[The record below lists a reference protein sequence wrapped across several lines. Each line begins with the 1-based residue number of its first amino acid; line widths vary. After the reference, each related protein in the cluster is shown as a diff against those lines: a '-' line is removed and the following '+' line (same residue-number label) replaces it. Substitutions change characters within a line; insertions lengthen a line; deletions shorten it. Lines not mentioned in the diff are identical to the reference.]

1 MDKFKIMKFNQK
13 KYIVTIIA
21 FISVITIK
29 AQEIKIGDRCPNIE
43 LNRIINYPV
52 SHANL
57 FDFKGKL
64 LILDFWGT
72 GCTACLHAFSE
83 IDSLQKKFAGKIQ
96 FIAVNRESKDSTI
109 RFFARLKKYLKI
121 PSIPFVTQDTI
132 LSNYFPH
139 VYVPHHVWIDST
151 GNVRYIT
158 NGYNATAEH
167 IEKFLNG
174 DSISLAQKEY
184 EKDYSF
190 DSPLMAISKGRWS
203 DKVVSYSLLMHSISG
218 VTFSNAASSTT
229 GNEKPNK
236 ITQTDVSIR
245 QLFITAF
252 SENGKYDFNASNSVV
267 LKVNNKF
274 KYSFPSNNNELD
286 EWIEKY
292 CYNYELMIP
301 PSESNQ
307 LYKKMQQDL
316 SRYFEIHGLI
326 EKRKVD
332 CLILTKISKKKYD
345 LQSKGGKPATNFWIM
360 TNDSIRFMKN
370 KPFNNFVNVLSVA
383 AEAKGIPTPFINETN
398 YIGNIDIKISTSAI
412 DDFEIDKLKKEL
424 NNYGLDLIKENRLIN
439 VLVLKETNYK

>member
-1 MDKFKIMKFNQK
+1 MKFIQR
-13 KYIVTIIA
+13 KYILAIIA
-21 FISVITIK
+21 FISAITIK

-72 GCTACLHAFSE
+72 GCTACLHAFNE

-109 RFFARLKKYLKI
+109 RFFARLKKYLKV

-139 VYVPHHVWIDST
+139 VYVPHHVWIDSI
-151 GNVRYIT
+151 GKVRFIT

-174 DSISLAQKEY
+174 DSISLAEKEY

-190 DSPLMAISKGRWS
+190 DSPLMAISKGKWF
-203 DKVVSYSLLMHSISG
+203 DKVESFSLLMHCISG

-229 GNEKPNK
+229 DNGKPNK
-236 ITQTDVSIR
+236 ITQTCASIE
-245 QLFITAF
+245 QLYTTAF
-252 SENGKYDFNASNSVV
+252 SENGKYDFSSSNSVI
-267 LKVNNKF
+267 LEVNNKSKYRIPNDNNALDKWAE
-274 KYSFPSNNNELD
+274 KYS
-286 EWIEKY
+286 
-292 CYNYELMIP
+292 YNYELMVP
-301 PSESNQ
+301 PSESDK
-307 LYKKMQQDL
+307 LYYKMQQDL
-316 SRYFEIHGLI
+316 NRYFEIHGSI
-326 EKRKVD
+326 ERRKVK
-332 CLILTKISKKKYD
+332 CLILIKSSKMKYE
-345 LQSKGGKPATNFWIM
+345 LESNGGKPATNFWIM
-360 TNDSIRFMKN
+360 TNDSMRFMKN

-383 AEAKGIPTPFINETN
+383 AKAKGIPTPFINETN

-424 NNYGLDLIKENRLIN
+424 NNYGLDLIEENRLIN